1 MHPLERQ
8 EQLSVAMPNW
18 NMKLP
23 EYGRMP
29 FPLYERIA

>member
-1 MHPLERQ
+1 MQPLERQ
-8 EQLSVAMPNW
+8 KQFNVALPNR

-29 FPLYERIA
+29 LPL